1 MSHVKD
7 DSDRIVEHVELN
19 EVGNDEIVFE
29 SQPRQISRRL
39 SIDKRLAAVVYE
51 NQPVDSTASIR
62 SSDAVPVGEDG
73 LYKSEPVKSKR
84 LEKDGSGSRS
94 LKQCMVDKFNKP
106 SFASSSTYSGR
117 VYSHSDNLSKS
128 SLRTGDSGI
137 SQIRNDEG
145 NKGNSNAETTA
156 VKIVPR
162 AKTIFERWPLRWWIC
177 AVIASFLVAQWII
190 WRSPKVELSNVP
202 DADAEWCPIDGYCVK
217 TSTMENYVSNI
228 LSSFLPL

>member
-51 NQPVDSTASIR
+51 NQPIDSTAFIR

-73 LYKSEPVKSKR
+73 LYQSEPVKSKR
-84 LEKDGSGSRS
+84 LEKDGSVSRS
-94 LKQCMVDKFNKP
+94 LKQCLVDKFNKP
-106 SFASSSTYSGR
+106 SFASSSTYSR
-117 VYSHSDNLSKS
+117 HATSHSDNLSKS

-137 SQIRNDEG
+137 SQIWNAVDH
-145 NKGNSNAETTA
+145 KGNSNAETTA
-156 VKIVPR
+156 QKIVPR
-162 AKTIFERWPLRWWIC
+162 AKAIFERWPLRWWIC
-177 AVIASFLVAQWII
+177 AVIASFLFSQWII
-190 WRSPKVELSNVP
+190 WRRCDEVENIP
-202 DADAEWCPIDGYCVK
+202 DAEWCPIDGYCVK